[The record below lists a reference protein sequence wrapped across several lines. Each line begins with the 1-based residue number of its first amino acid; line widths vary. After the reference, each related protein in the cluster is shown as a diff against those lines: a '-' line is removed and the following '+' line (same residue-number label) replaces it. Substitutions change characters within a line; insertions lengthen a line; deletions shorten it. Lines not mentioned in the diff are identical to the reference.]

1 MGLISAQSS
10 LDYNKRIETAYTL
23 ETKMSALPKE
33 QLDLEGAKNYIDDTF
48 GKSDDFIVEP
58 AIVEAANDQAPLTL
72 FGRFVAYMDAWTQSS
87 YDAWEKAGKPRRY

>member
-1 MGLISAQSS
+1 
-10 LDYNKRIETAYTL
+10 
-23 ETKMSALPKE
+23 MSALPKE

-87 YDAWEKAGKPRRY
+87 YESWEKSGKPEVL